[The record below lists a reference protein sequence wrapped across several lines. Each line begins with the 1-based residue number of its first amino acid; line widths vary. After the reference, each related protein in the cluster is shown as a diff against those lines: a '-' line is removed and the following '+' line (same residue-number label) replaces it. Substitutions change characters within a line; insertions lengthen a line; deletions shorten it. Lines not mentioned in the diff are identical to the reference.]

1 MTADIS
7 QVYLHSKFFAKLVK
21 AYSPVRELED
31 GVVYIKTNN
40 KSEWHEAV
48 SEAKESFANCSMR
61 GSWVMKYD
69 IEALP
74 EALYANGDSIVTCL
88 LGTESNM
95 IMPVFLP
102 DRKEQYYLVGTVADV
117 EYIEPAASFLTT
129 DAQNLMEACLPYA
142 LSNMDERKLESMLQE
157 ISDGSFTDS
166 WADEIKRLNADQSA
180 QLSFRGLATPNPL
193 ATLGEAAAK
202 AADAIKNGQ
211 VSYKKR
217 REMIMNLTSTIK
229 KLKNEDP
236 AIQEQGKVE
245 FAQAY
250 QSFGEHELAM
260 LVQALVIKTKPKVLN
275 EALADVADR
284 EGLGAKTKYSIVF
297 RPWNDRFKTL
307 GYKDISRKCMFVAEG
322 ETLHPLK
329 MSKSSSVIYAM
340 ALIQK
345 VTTNKK
351 YAIVDFKTDKKANEK
366 AFKDVYQLLFNDFHK
381 DATQKLYDELFQRNA
396 STPNAPLRSGRL
408 SENYRDIEA
417 ALQDTFKDLDE
428 DYSPF
433 LTNATTP
440 LAITA
445 EKIILPPE
453 LLAIKIR

>member
-7 QVYLHSKFFAKLVK
+7 QVNLHSKFFAELVK
-21 AYSPVRELED
+21 AYSPIREIKD

-40 KSEWHEAV
+40 ESEWNEAV
-48 SEAKESFANCSMR
+48 SEAKKSFANCSMR
-61 GSWVMKYD
+61 RSWVMEYD

-88 LGTESNM
+88 LGTKSNM
-95 IMPVFLP
+95 IMPIFLP
-102 DRKEQYYLVGTVADV
+102 DRKEQYYFVGAVADV
-117 EYIEPAASFLTT
+117 VNIEPAASFLTA
-129 DAQNLMEACLPYA
+129 DAQNLMKACLPYA
-142 LSNMDERKLESMLQE
+142 LSNMEERQLESMLQE
-157 ISDGSFTDS
+157 ISGGSFTDI
-166 WADEIKRLNADQSA
+166 WADEIKRLNADMSA
-180 QLSFRGLATPNPL
+180 LLAFRGLAAPNPL

-217 REMIMNLTSTIK
+217 REMIMNLASACK
-229 KLKNEDP
+229 KLKKEDP
-236 AIQEQGKVE
+236 AVQEQGKVE

-250 QSFGEHELAM
+250 QSFEAHELAM
-260 LVQALVIKTKPKVLN
+260 LMQALVIETKPKVLN
-275 EALADVADR
+275 KALADVADR

-307 GYKDISRKCMFVAEG
+307 GYKDNSKKCMFVAEG

-329 MSKSSSVIYAM
+329 MNKTSCVIYTM

-345 VTTNKK
+345 VAMNKK
-351 YAIVDFKTDKKANEK
+351 YAIVDFKTNKKANEK
-366 AFKDVYQLLFNDFHK
+366 AFKDVYQLLFNDFRK
-381 DATQKLYDELFQRNA
+381 DSTQKLYDELFQRNA
-396 STPNAPLRSGRL
+396 SMQNTPLRSGRL

-417 ALQDTFKDLDE
+417 ALQNTFKNLDE

-453 LLAIKIR
+453 FMAIKIR

>member
-7 QVYLHSKFFAKLVK
+7 QVNLHSKFFAELVK
-21 AYSPVRELED
+21 AYSPVREMKD

-40 KSEWHEAV
+40 ESEWNEAV
-48 SEAKESFANCSMR
+48 NEAKKSFANCSMR
-61 GSWVMKYD
+61 GSWMMNYD
-69 IEALP
+69 IEVLP
-74 EALYANGDSIVTCL
+74 EELYANDDSIVTCL
-88 LGTESNM
+88 LGTESNL
-95 IMPVFLP
+95 IMPIFLP
-102 DRKEQYYLVGTVADV
+102 DRKEQYYFVGAVADV
-117 EYIEPAASFLTT
+117 ENIEPAASFLTV
-129 DAQNLMEACLPYA
+129 DAQNLMKASLPYA
-142 LSNMDERKLESMLQE
+142 LSNMDEHSMESMLQG
-157 ISDGSFTDS
+157 ILDGCFTGI
-166 WADEIKRLNADQSA
+166 WKDEIKRLNADLSA
-180 QLSFRGLATPNPL
+180 RLSFRGLAAPNPL

-217 REMIMNLTSTIK
+217 REMIMNLASTCK
-229 KLKNEDP
+229 KLRNEDT

-250 QSFGEHELAM
+250 QSLGEHELALLM
-260 LVQALVIKTKPKVLN
+260 QAFIKEMKPKALN
-275 EALADVADR
+275 RILADVADR

-307 GYKDISRKCMFVAEG
+307 GYKDISKKCMFVAEG

-329 MSKSSSVIYAM
+329 MNKTSCVIYTM

-345 VTTNKK
+345 VAMNKK
-351 YAIVDFKTDKKANEK
+351 YAIVDFKTNKKANEK
-366 AFKDVYQLLFNDFHK
+366 AFKDVYQFLFSDFHK
-381 DATQKLYDELFQRNA
+381 DTTQKLYDELFQRNA
-396 STPNAPLRSGRL
+396 SIPNAPLRSGRL

-417 ALQDTFKDLDE
+417 ALQDTFKNLDE

-433 LTNATTP
+433 LTNATMP

-453 LLAIKIR
+453 LKAIKVR